1 MAFMGKIFQALRRT
15 RETVSDAFESVIK
28 QKVTPESLDELED
41 TLISA
46 DMGFATVETVLG
58 VVEKNHK
65 KGFINKVESYL
76 VSELQDENKVELG
89 HKKSVVLM
97 VVGVNGTGK
106 TTSAAKLA
114 NHYKSL
120 GKKVLLVGAD
130 TYRAAAA
137 EQLKIWAKRVDVNIV
152 CNEKSQQPSA
162 VLFDGL
168 TAAKSQGVDI
178 TIVDTAGRL
187 HTYKNLMAELE
198 KMYRVVKSRFPEYEI
213 HSLITL
219 DASLGQNSLI
229 QAREFANTVQVDG
242 AVLTKMDGT
251 AKGGIV
257 FPLFKELNIPV
268 KFSGVGEDLD
278 DLIVFNRNE
287 YVQGL
292 LGTGEN

>member
-1 MAFMGKIFQALRRT
+1 L
-15 RETVSDAFESVIK
+15 E
-28 QKVTPESLDELED
+28 ELED

-46 DMGFATVETVLG
+46 DMGFATVEAVLG

-76 VSELQDENKVELG
+76 VSELEDRNEIELANQ
-89 HKKSVVLM
+89 KSVVLM

-114 NHYKSL
+114 NYYKSL

-137 EQLKIWAKRVDVNIV
+137 EQLKIWANRVDVNIV

-168 TAAKSQGVDI
+168 TAAQSQGVDI

-198 KMYRVVKSRFPEYEI
+198 KMYRVVESRFPEYEI

-268 KFSGVGEDLD
+268 KFIGVGEDLD

-292 LGTGEN
+292 LGTGED